1 MKPLKLVTTS
11 SPLKRKVQSL
21 ITSIVAEAV
30 KRIEASPVSIIKEML
45 HGRLEVMLVS
55 LDRAVKI

>member
-11 SPLKRKVQSL
+11 SPLKRKVQLL

-30 KRIEASPVSIIKEML
+30 KRIEASPVLIIKEML
-45 HGRLEVMLVS
+45 HGRIEVMQVS